1 MDFLVIE
8 ETNSEICQQGDF
20 AGIFYIIISGACQVT
35 MNGKAIA
42 LLGELD
48 IFGENA
54 LFTGANGKSRRGATV
69 TTINDE
75 IEKVQLLALPRKKF
89 DKLLASG
96 ALNEECIHKLKQV
109 AEMRKKKNEEMGS
122 NSSLVPKQMESTK
135 KSPEQ
140 KVMAKQEATAAPT
153 TTSTTGEVKMEERLG
168 EQTTKAFI
176 GGSGSVVATM
186 ASDHTS
192 DIETVRLLLKTKVR
206 SINKFSVIFKRL
218 DNDGKGTLSR
228 KQFKRLIQ
236 LAVKGNKEL
245 ADGLDVY
252 FEALWVEVCTR
263 KGGGGEVE
271 VDLETVASWLF

>member
-69 TTINDE
+69 TTINDD

-96 ALNEECIHKLKQV
+96 TLNEDCIQKLKQV
-109 AEMRKKKNEEMGS
+109 AAMRKQKNEQT
-122 NSSLVPKQMESTK
+122 VVK
-135 KSPEQ
+135 K
-140 KVMAKQEATAAPT
+140 
-153 TTSTTGEVKMEERLG
+153 G
-168 EQTTKAFI
+168 
-176 GGSGSVVATM
+176 
-186 ASDHTS
+186 
-192 DIETVRLLLKTKVR
+192 
-206 SINKFSVIFKRL
+206 
-218 DNDGKGTLSR
+218 
-228 KQFKRLIQ
+228 
-236 LAVKGNKEL
+236 
-245 ADGLDVY
+245 
-252 FEALWVEVCTR
+252 
-263 KGGGGEVE
+263 
-271 VDLETVASWLF
+271 